1 MRHSYDLRIILLQ
14 RSHLFA
20 SSKCVYFL
28 QRIGSTSK
36 VSLSTLSAVQF
47 FGNKHDDESKSKQ
60 TLLPLFST
68 ITLTSDQDIQWTL
81 NI

>member
-1 MRHSYDLRIILLQ
+1 MRHSYDFYILMNYT
-14 RSHLFA
+14 SHLFT
-20 SSKCVYFL
+20 SSKCVYLF